1 MLFSIY
7 HNLSGSLYFIGYEVS
22 EQMHIHLFFV
32 MTQIHSKI
40 MLLMHSMITVKR
52 IQHLHTVYLEE
63 YSNTHK
69 QRST

>member
-1 MLFSIY
+1 MLVRRCLIILILVLARVRLYMLFSIY

-40 MLLMHSMITVKR
+40 MLLMHSI
-52 IQHLHTVYLEE
+52 
-63 YSNTHK
+63 N
-69 QRST
+69 